1 MSTCALRIYE
11 AGPTGYGLYRAARGV
26 GVRCEVIAPSKTPR
40 ASGEKVKNDRK
51 DTEHLLPQ
59 LMAGAL
65 TPIAVPTESVEAA
78 RDLARAREQVRG
90 DLMRCR
96 HRLSKLLLRHGRMWD
111 ASTWTKAHE
120 RWLGSQRFEQVNTEL
135 AYIDALAAYQ
145 GLTARRES
153 LDERLSQVAR
163 EAEFLADR
171 QPAARVP
178 RVTHERDQTRRR
190 DVGHVAQ
197 EACRPHSVHSRRPL
211 ASHQPR
217 SQPQAGQRQPSGQRS
232 QSR

>member
-1 MSTCALRIYE
+1 
-11 AGPTGYGLYRAARGV
+11 
-26 GVRCEVIAPSKTPR
+26 
-40 ASGEKVKNDRK
+40 
-51 DTEHLLPQ
+51 
-59 LMAGAL
+59 MAGAL
-65 TPIAVPTESVEAA
+65 TPIAVPTESAEAA

-135 AYIDALAAYQ
+135 AYIDALAACQ

-163 EAEFLADR
+163 EAEFWPTVSRLRAFHGSPTNGTRLA
-171 QPAARVP
+171 AE
-178 RVTHERDQTRRR
+178 TSGTWRRR
-190 DVGHVAQ
+190 PAGRTRCTHGARSP
-197 EACRPHSVHSRRPL
+197 ATSPARSRRPGS
-211 ASHQPR
+211 ASHQANAASRGSPGTPR
-217 SQPQAGQRQPSGQRS
+217 RPGTRTRAPRRS
-232 QSR
+232 PGGRYRPPVAPPRT